1 MFTGIIETMGTV
13 TGVRKEGSGVRLV
26 VASDVSNTLK
36 IDQSVSHS
44 GVCLTVVGLDPEA
57 GTHEVTAIDETLKC
71 TSLGGAA
78 VGHRLNLE
86 RCVEVGGRLDGHIVQ
101 GHVDCTGEV
110 LDVQSVDGSWI
121 VRIGYA
127 VADDRLLVPKGSIT
141 VNGVSLTIVEMDE
154 NWFTLAIIPYTWEHT
169 TFHALQCGDLV
180 NLEFDV
186 LGKYVAKM
194 FAQRDR

>member
-13 TGVRKEGSGVRLV
+13 MGVRKEGSGVRLV

-44 GVCLTVVGLDPEA
+44 GVCLTVVGLDAEA
-57 GTHEVTAIDETLKC
+57 GTHEVTAIEETLKC
-71 TSLGGAA
+71 TSLGAAA

-127 VADDRLLVPKGSIT
+127 VADDRLIVPKGSIT
-141 VNGVSLTIVEMDE
+141 VNGVSLTVVETGE

-169 TFHALQCGDLV
+169 TFHALQCGAAV

-186 LGKYVAKM
+186 VGKYVAKM
-194 FAQRDR
+194 FAQRDG